1 MIDGEEAFVPTDTR
15 WGNDP
20 QSSFLSAV
28 RESQTAVLD
37 VVRAWT
43 DIGQRLTRSF
53 GLPVAAVDVAG
64 AVDRAF
70 DVAEQALAA
79 QRQLALTLAGVAT
92 RQAATAA
99 EAIATAAEAVDDTVE
114 TAVVERARQV
124 EGELER
130 GRQRA
135 AQPQAATSAGPKS
148 EPPKQDDKPDR
159 RTYEERSVEELRARA
174 GELEI
179 DGRST
184 MGKDEL
190 VAALR
195 DHRQPRPAKSDTPK
209 RQPPKQERRSDRRT
223 YEERS
228 VEELRARAGELEI
241 EGRSTMG
248 KDELVAALR
257 KQAR

>member
-1 MIDGEEAFVPTDTR
+1 MPTATR
-15 WGNDP
+15 WDNDP
-20 QSSFLSAV
+20 QTSLLSAV
-28 RESQTAVLD
+28 RKSQTAVLD

-92 RQAATAA
+92 RQAATAV
-99 EAIATAAEAVDDTVE
+99 EAIATAAEAVDDPVETAE
-114 TAVVERARQV
+114 TAVVERAHQV
-124 EGELER
+124 ESELER

-135 AQPQAATSAGPKS
+135 AQPQAGTSARPRS

-195 DHRQPRPAKSDTPK
+195 DHRQPRPAMSDTPK

>member
-1 MIDGEEAFVPTDTR
+1 VPTTAR
-15 WGNDP
+15 WDNDP
-20 QSSFLSAV
+20 QTSLLSTI

-53 GLPVAAVDVAG
+53 GPPVAAVDVAG

-79 QRQLALTLAGVAT
+79 QRQFALTLAGVAT
-92 RQAATAA
+92 RRADQ
-99 EAIATAAEAVDDTVE
+99 TVE
-114 TAVVERARQV
+114 TAEATVIERAHRVER
-124 EGELER
+124 ELER

-135 AQPQAATSAGPKS
+135 AQPQPGTSVGPKS
-148 EPPKQDDKPDR
+148 EPPEQDDKPDR

-184 MGKDEL
+184 MSKDEL

-195 DHRQPRPAKSDTPK
+195 NHRQPRPARSDTPK

-228 VEELRARAGELEI
+228 VEDLRARAGELEI
-241 EGRSTMG
+241 EGRSTMS

-257 KQAR
+257 NQAK